1 MKVLVDWQKCLMG
14 RDFLPLDMVSKYGT
28 NILDQIIENLPQ
40 NIRSD
45 DLLCLRISSRARRLI
60 FKSSLMTG
68 VEIVIPNGASR
79 NWVIEVVKKRIQWI
93 RESQASIRKRR
104 TELNPKE
111 INLKSIE
118 ENWQIFQ
125 FTSDNLR
132 NGFSIIG
139 EYKLLIGFDSEDF
152 FSVARNLQSW
162 LNQKAEDFL
171 IPWVDSLAEQRNLQ
185 FNRVNIKNQKT
196 RWGSCSE
203 KGNINLNRNLLLLPK
218 HIVEYVIHHELTHLQ
233 HLDHSEEFW
242 TTLTNALPE
251 CGKFRNELKSINE
264 FDIPAWAC
272 LRTNQI

>member
-1 MKVLVDWQKCLMG
+1 M
-14 RDFLPLDMVSKYGT
+14 SKYRT
-28 NILDQIIENLPQ
+28 SILDQIIENLPQ

-68 VEIVIPNGASR
+68 VEIVIPNGVSR
-79 NWVIEVVKKRIQWI
+79 SWVIEMIKKRIQWI
-93 RESQASIRKRR
+93 TDSQSSIRKRR
-104 TELNPKE
+104 TEINPKE
-111 INLKSIE
+111 VDLKSME

-125 FTSDNLR
+125 FTSNNLR

-139 EYKLLIGFDSEDF
+139 EYKLLVGFDSEDF

-171 IPWVDSLAEQRNLQ
+171 IPWVCLLAEQRNLQ

-203 KGNINLNRNLLLLPK
+203 
-218 HIVEYVIHHELTHLQ
+218 
-233 HLDHSEEFW
+233 
-242 TTLTNALPE
+242 
-251 CGKFRNELKSINE
+251 
-264 FDIPAWAC
+264 
-272 LRTNQI
+272 

>member
-125 FTSDNLR
+125 FRSDNLR

-139 EYKLLIGFDSEDF
+139 
-152 FSVARNLQSW
+152 
-162 LNQKAEDFL
+162 
-171 IPWVDSLAEQRNLQ
+171 
-185 FNRVNIKNQKT
+185 
-196 RWGSCSE
+196 
-203 KGNINLNRNLLLLPK
+203 
-218 HIVEYVIHHELTHLQ
+218 
-233 HLDHSEEFW
+233 
-242 TTLTNALPE
+242 
-251 CGKFRNELKSINE
+251 
-264 FDIPAWAC
+264 
-272 LRTNQI
+272 